1 MSLEEENSLTGG
13 IISYF
18 LGKEAKAEGNRCFLL
33 SWIAS
38 AAKAIRFAKKKKAT
52 QSELRKEEEKE
63 KSQNHDRDL
72 HLLHCIFLFN
82 FFFNTMSS

>member
-38 AAKAIRFAKKKKAT
+38 AAKAIRFAKKKKSYT
-52 QSELRKEEEKE
+52 VRIEKRGRERE
-63 KSQNHDRDL
+63 KPKS
-72 HLLHCIFLFN
+72 
-82 FFFNTMSS
+82 